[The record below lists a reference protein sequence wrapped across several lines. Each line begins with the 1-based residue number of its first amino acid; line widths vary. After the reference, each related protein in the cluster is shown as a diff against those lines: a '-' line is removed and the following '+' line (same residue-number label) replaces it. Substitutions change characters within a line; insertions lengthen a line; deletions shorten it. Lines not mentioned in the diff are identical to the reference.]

1 MKLTSFAQRP
11 TQAEHAAR
19 DAGSGGAAAGRPS
32 VLTLPEPRRQTHS
45 IRASALVFEDPLS
58 RELLA
63 YLERVAP
70 SDATVLIH
78 GETGT
83 GKELVARHVH
93 ALSHRRN
100 APFVAVNCAALNES
114 LLDSELFG
122 HRKGAFTGADRDR
135 EGWFETAHRGTL
147 FLDEIGDLPAAA
159 QVKLLRVLQER
170 EVVPVGARTPT
181 SVDFRLIAATN
192 VDLKH
197 AVEAGHFR
205 ADLYYRLSV
214 ADVRLRPLRERPGDI
229 PPLVEHFLA
238 MYGGRLGHS
247 VPSVSPPAMQRL
259 LSHPWPGNIRELEN
273 VLHHTLLVCPGPTI
287 RAQDVY
293 LPERP
298 QSPEAHG
305 ASAGGADLQQVIVEL
320 LEQGVPDLYAEVEQ
334 TVIRTAYEFHRS
346 NQVRTAQALG
356 ISRNVLRERLHRLG
370 MLPYAPSRR
379 PET

>member
-1 MKLTSFAQRP
+1 MKLIPFAQP
-11 TQAEHAAR
+11 PATAEHAAG
-19 DAGSGGAAAGRPS
+19 AGGRRAGASPS
-32 VLTLPEPRRQTHS
+32 VLIAPEPARQSHS
-45 IRASALVFEDPLS
+45 IRASALVFEDPRS

-70 SDATVLIH
+70 SEATVLIH
-78 GETGT
+78 GQTGT

-93 ALSHRRN
+93 ALSARSN
-100 APFVAVNCAALNES
+100 APFVAINCAALSES

-135 EGWFETAHRGTL
+135 AGWFETAHRGTL

-170 EVVPVGARTPT
+170 EVVAVGARTPT
-181 SVDFRLIAATN
+181 PVDFRLIAATN

-214 ADVRLRPLRERPGDI
+214 AEVRLRPLRERPGDI
-229 PPLVEHFLA
+229 PPLVAHFVSQ
-238 MYGGRLGHS
+238 YGDRLGYRAPALS
-247 VPSVSPPAMQRL
+247 PSAMQRL
-259 LSHPWPGNIRELEN
+259 LTHPWPGNIRELEN
-273 VLHHTLLVCPGPTI
+273 VIHHTLLVCPGPTI
-287 RAQDVY
+287 RAEDVY
-293 LPERP
+293 LPDRP
-298 QSPEAHG
+298 HTGDMDGAEATG
-305 ASAGGADLQQVIVEL
+305 QTLQQVIALL
-320 LEQGVPDLYAEVEQ
+320 LEQGTPDLHAHVEQ
-334 TVIRTAYEFHRS
+334 TLIRTAYELHRG

-370 MLPYAPSRR
+370 VLPYAPSRQR
-379 PET
+379 EP

>member
-11 TQAEHAAR
+11 TQAEHAPR

-45 IRASALVFEDPLS
+45 IRASALVFEDPRS

-78 GETGT
+78 GQTGT

-93 ALSHRRN
+93 ALSSRRG
-100 APFVAVNCAALNES
+100 APFVAINCAALSES
-114 LLDSELFG
+114 LLDAELFG
-122 HRKGAFTGADRDR
+122 YRKGAFTGADRDR
-135 EGWFETAHRGTL
+135 AGWFETAHRGTL

-170 EVVPVGARTPT
+170 EVVAVGARTPT
-181 SVDFRLIAATN
+181 AVDFRLIAATN

-214 ADVRLRPLRERPGDI
+214 AEVRLRPLRERPGDI
-229 PPLVEHFLA
+229 APLARYFLRIYA
-238 MYGGRLGHS
+238 ERMGDRQVRFSPQALARLQNHG
-247 VPSVSPPAMQRL
+247 
-259 LSHPWPGNIRELEN
+259 WPGNIRELEN
-273 VLHHTLLVCPGPTI
+273 VIHHTLLICRGDEIGP
-287 RAQDVY
+287 QDIH

-298 QSPEAHG
+298 QLVGEAAIAPEERLQQALWELLTRG
-305 ASAGGADLQQVIVEL
+305 TADLHATTERL
-320 LEQGVPDLYAEVEQ
+320 LIE
-334 TVIRTAYEFHRS
+334 TAYRYCGGH
-346 NQVRTAQALG
+346 QIQTAEALG
-356 ISRNVLRERLHRLG
+356 VSRHVLRERLQRLG
-370 MLPYAPSRR
+370 IIPYPPSRR
-379 PET
+379 G